1 MVRVVWKETLQ
12 LLYHTIFHLIP
23 KGIRP
28 NFCVDVLDQQM
39 NLLYNSGIVLQRI
52 EMNDWDRNNLHFILD
67 SDEATLEDFYSWA
80 TEDDLAYALSLVRE
94 AKTELLVQEA
104 EILDELLTDAT
115 ADDVSEA
122 TTMLKQF
129 QL

>member
-1 MVRVVWKETLQ
+1 
-12 LLYHTIFHLIP
+12 
-23 KGIRP
+23 
-28 NFCVDVLDQQM
+28 
-39 NLLYNSGIVLQRI
+39 
-52 EMNDWDRNNLHFILD
+52 MNDWDRNNLHFILD

-94 AKTELLVQEA
+94 AKTELLIQEA
-104 EILDELLTDAT
+104 DILDELLITAT

-122 TTMLKQF
+122 SAMLKQF